1 LADTPLPYL
10 VDDPF
15 VAFKELPQYGIPFTR
30 LHLLRLMRQGKFPR
44 SYQITNNRV
53 GWRRCRRLT
62 VNESRAGRPHRAA
75 RRTLHQQGT
84 GTRASHRARQL

>member
-1 LADTPLPYL
+1 MADTPLPYL

-53 GWRRCRRLT
+53 GWRRSELLGWLD
-62 VNESRAGRPHRAA
+62 SRPDA
-75 RRTLHQQGT
+75 RKALP
-84 GTRASHRARQL
+84 